1 MFTDFNPD
9 AKEVPLTELCDLL
22 AGFDTSLTIDLGTTL
37 LHVGTH
43 VQQGRL
49 ILVSTICGRAARIA
63 I

>member
-1 MFTDFNPD
+1 MLSDSNPD

-22 AGFDTSLTIDLGTTL
+22 AGFETSASIDLGTTL

-49 ILVSTICGRAARIA
+49 ILVSTVCGRAARIA